1 MGNNE
6 WMEPSGVR
14 QPETQEC
21 GVGGTIGGVALILE
35 VRKPPATPALA
46 LTSPD
51 ELGLVLAPPWLPLYK
66 EGVCTAWAKP
76 RPILARAAYR
86 GRKGGWSSYLG

>member
-21 GVGGTIGGVALILE
+21 GVGGTEGEVALILE
-35 VRKPPATPALA
+35 VRKPPATPGLA

-51 ELGLVLAPPWLPLYK
+51 ELG
-66 EGVCTAWAKP
+66 
-76 RPILARAAYR
+76 
-86 GRKGGWSSYLG
+86 